1 MSLETHC
8 KLPYIPSKSVHIVS
22 ATAMD
27 TRVMGMQVKI
37 CAYLRNLARCARC
50 SLRKKNGV
58 LKMASTYFFLKLGFK
73 CQLRETWMKVN
84 KIVKLPGDFTT
95 LVRLNKFIVGID

>member
-1 MSLETHC
+1 MPLETHC
-8 KLPYIPSKSVHIVS
+8 KLPYIPSKSAHIVS

-50 SLRKKNGV
+50 SLRKKKV
-58 LKMASTYFFLKLGFK
+58 L
-73 CQLRETWMKVN
+73 
-84 KIVKLPGDFTT
+84 
-95 LVRLNKFIVGID
+95 